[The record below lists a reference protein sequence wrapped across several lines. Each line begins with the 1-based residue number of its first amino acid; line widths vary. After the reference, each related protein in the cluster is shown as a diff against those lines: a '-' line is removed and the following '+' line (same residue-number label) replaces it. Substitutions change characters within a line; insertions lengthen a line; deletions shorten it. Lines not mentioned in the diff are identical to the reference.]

1 MTNYLIGK
9 NFADLL
15 DIKNA
20 HPEDENALSQ
30 MQLGSLDFTQGG
42 LDFRQVGLEF
52 RSAKCLSE
60 LGRFSIDMLIRQ

>member
-52 RSAKCLSE
+52 KQV
-60 LGRFSIDMLIRQ
+60 GIVFV